1 MVVAE
6 RIKQA
11 RTEHLG
17 LTQRE
22 LGDALGIDQVNVSR
36 WERGIAEPRIKH
48 LRELAVLAELPLSW
62 FFEEVAA

>member
-1 MVVAE
+1 MVVAD
-6 RIKQA
+6 RIRVA

-22 LGDALGIDQVNVSR
+22 LGETLGIDQVNISR

-48 LRELAVLAELPLSW
+48 LRQIAVLSGLPLSW
-62 FFEEVAA
+62 FFDEVAA